1 MTDVESADDDVPA
14 PDPPKRRRAVL
25 AILCALLAIVAV
37 VLGVTAVSLRSELDD
52 ERNDRREVA
61 EVAGAFSEAILSYD
75 FEDLDATK
83 ARVLDLATGDFADD
97 FQQSFEGLSALV
109 EAVKGQATA
118 TVQDV
123 FVGDVGDG
131 EATVITVVDLAA
143 TGASGDRTVPDS
155 YIRLSLVRVD
165 GAWKVD
171 GLTSLNFAR
180 DDTAPTP

>member
-1 MTDVESADDDVPA
+1 VSDVEPEAEPA
-14 PDPPKRRRAVL
+14 PARRRRPVAAVL
-25 AILCALLAIVAV
+25 CLLLAIVAV
-37 VLGVTAVSLRSELDD
+37 VLGVTAVSLRADLDR
-52 ERNDRREVA
+52 EREERRDVA

-75 FEDLDATK
+75 FKDLDATK
-83 ARVLDLATGDFADD
+83 QRVLDLSTGDFADD
-97 FQQSFEGLSALV
+97 FDTSFEGLSALV
-109 EAVKGQATA
+109 EAAKGRATA

-123 FVGDVGDG
+123 FVGDIGDG

-165 GAWKVD
+165 GEWKVD

-180 DDTAPTP
+180 DDAGATP

>member
-1 MTDVESADDDVPA
+1 
-14 PDPPKRRRAVL
+14 VL
-25 AILCALLAIVAV
+25 CVLLAVVAV
-37 VLGVTAVSLRSELDD
+37 VLAVTAVSLRSELDD
-52 ERNDRREVA
+52 ERNDRRDVA

-75 FEDLDATK
+75 FEHLDATK
-83 ARVLDLATGDFADD
+83 QRVLDLATGDFAAD
-97 FQQSFEGLSALV
+97 FEQSFEGLSALV

-118 TVQDV
+118 TVQDD

-131 EATVITVVDLAA
+131 QATVITVVDLAA
-143 TGASGDRTVPDS
+143 TGSGGDRTVPDS

-180 DDTAPTP
+180 DDAAATP